1 MFCEEFERFVAI
13 CLRYSTFYQT
23 MVWICSLYWLFLSSL
38 VCINFVIRS
47 RTLPKKN
54 YFHLHSAKNSVS
66 FVLNTQKSQFLSFH
80 FILHNQSNSTLTK
93 FTERKLSIFCVFFSF
108 TSSYFS
114 LCSHTSFDFVCT
126 MAVLVC
132 FLANHLKSGTELKY
146 NCQQNC

>member
-13 CLRYSTFYQT
+13 CLSYSTFYQT

-47 RTLPKKN
+47 RTLPN
-54 YFHLHSAKNSVS
+54 FFYFHLHSAKNSVS

-93 FTERKLSIFCVFFSF
+93 FTERKLSIFCVFFR
-108 TSSYFS
+108 S
-114 LCSHTSFDFVCT
+114 LLPIFLS
-126 MAVLVC
+126 VLIQALILCVRWLSWSV
-132 FLANHLKSGTELKY
+132 FLRTIWNLALN
-146 NCQQNC
+146 